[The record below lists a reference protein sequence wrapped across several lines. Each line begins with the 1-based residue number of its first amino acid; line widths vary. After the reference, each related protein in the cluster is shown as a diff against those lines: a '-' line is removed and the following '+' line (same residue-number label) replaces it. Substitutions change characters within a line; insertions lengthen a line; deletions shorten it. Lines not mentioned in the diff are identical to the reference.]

1 MLNFRRD
8 FTNKQICLSFIINL
22 DRLLKKK
29 KSRAIW
35 PCEIKPKNQKQN
47 TDATYDSF
55 ANDMWK
61 INCWSFEPSVNSV
74 KNWHCLWFRQ
84 SSFHWIIS
92 VGVLSRIGGKEIAR
106 NIPTP
111 ISSSF
116 CLHLRLRLS
125 IFSGSLALL
134 RLMNNLTPILS
145 CVNEPLDTLPHSS
158 LLKNTTLTLQLP
170 DQICNSPY
178 CQP

>member
-8 FTNKQICLSFIINL
+8 FTNKQICLSFVINL

-61 INCWSFEPSVNSV
+61 MNCWSCEPSVSSA

-84 SSFHWIIS
+84 SSFHWITSIGVIS
-92 VGVLSRIGGKEIAR
+92 GNGRKYIVR

-111 ISSSF
+111 ISLSF
-116 CLHLRLRLS
+116 GLHLRLRLS
-125 IFSGSLALL
+125 ISSGSPAFL
-134 RLMNNLTPILS
+134 RLINNSTPTLS
-145 CVNEPLDTLPHSS
+145 FV
-158 LLKNTTLTLQLP
+158 
-170 DQICNSPY
+170 
-178 CQP
+178 

>member
-8 FTNKQICLSFIINL
+8 FTNKQICLSFVINL

-61 INCWSFEPSVNSV
+61 INCWSFEPSVSSV

-92 VGVLSRIGGKEIAR
+92 VGVLSGIGRKEIAR

-116 CLHLRLRLS
+116 WLHLRLRLS

-134 RLMNNLTPILS
+134 RLMNNSTPILS
-145 CVNEPLDTLPHSS
+145 FV
-158 LLKNTTLTLQLP
+158 
-170 DQICNSPY
+170 
-178 CQP
+178 

>member
-1 MLNFRRD
+1 MLCVVRLEFHAVMVGFHPRRCPYKKR
-8 FTNKQICLSFIINL
+8 TATWSCENQT
-22 DRLLKKK
+22 DRISK
-29 KSRAIW
+29 
-35 PCEIKPKNQKQN
+35 KQN

-61 INCWSFEPSVNSV
+61 INCWSFEPSVSSV

-92 VGVLSRIGGKEIAR
+92 VGVLSGIGRKEIAR
-106 NIPTP
+106 NIPTL

-116 CLHLRLRLS
+116 WLHLRLRLS

-134 RLMNNLTPILS
+134 QLMNNSTQILS
-145 CVNEPLDTLPHSS
+145 FV
-158 LLKNTTLTLQLP
+158 
-170 DQICNSPY
+170 
-178 CQP
+178 